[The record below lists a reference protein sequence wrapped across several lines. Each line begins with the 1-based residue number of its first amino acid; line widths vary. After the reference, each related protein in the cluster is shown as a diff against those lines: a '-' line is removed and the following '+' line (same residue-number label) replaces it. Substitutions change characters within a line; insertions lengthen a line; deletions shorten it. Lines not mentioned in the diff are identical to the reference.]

1 MTFPEP
7 LLRVWNINRRN
18 GLPAWPHRRR
28 SRRRHGRHTAP
39 KKEERKRESERK
51 NLTNHKQIC
60 SVCMRV
66 CVLCEPHE
74 QPQSS
79 WPLRSVSKFCI
90 WILRT
95 IFRCA
100 TNFTCFYHLLICCS
114 ISLSHSVF
122 LPLLIA
128 QTFEI
133 SQIVTTTKC
142 SPKKTCKHF
151 VRSASCVQ
159 SIDERKYY
167 YYYFFH
173 SENSQLL
180 HRENIHYICMW
191 MYLLYIYRDFG
202 LVCTQCLCFR
212 GESFVQFV
220 AEVTSNFSVISK

>member
-18 GLPAWPHRRR
+18 ALPAWPHRRR

-90 WILRT
+90 WIWEQSFDALPT
-95 IFRCA
+95 SPASIICLSVAPSLSFTLSLCLSPYSYC
-100 TNFTCFYHLLICCS
+100 TNFSNKPNCYDHKMF
-114 ISLSHSVF
+114 
-122 LPLLIA
+122 P
-128 QTFEI
+128 E
-133 SQIVTTTKC
+133 
-142 SPKKTCKHF
+142 KTCKHF

-167 YYYFFH
+167 YYFFH

-180 HRENIHYICMW
+180 HRENINYACMW
-191 MYLLYIYRDFG
+191 MYLLYIYSDFG
-202 LVCTQCLCFR
+202 
-212 GESFVQFV
+212 
-220 AEVTSNFSVISK
+220 